1 MKAEIIKLLKERQG
15 YVSGQELCCRLGV
28 SRTAVWKVI
37 KQLEAEGYIIEAVRN
52 KGYRLV
58 DMRDVLSGAEIESCI
73 NGGPIGARVVYY
85 EETDSTNTRAKALAE
100 EGAPEGTIVA
110 AETQNAGKGRRGRG
124 WSSPPGSGI
133 WMSVILRPDLE
144 PSRASMVTLVAA
156 LGVSE
161 GISRVTGIMPQIKWP
176 NDLVLSGKKIC
187 GILTEMTTELDAI
200 QYVVVGMGI
209 NVNTHGFPQE
219 LTDKASSLYLETGKT
234 WKRGPLMGAMAQAF
248 GMYYERFLAA
258 KDLSLLKE
266 EYEKRLANLDR
277 QVTVLAREGA
287 YNGICRGIDSQGEL
301 LVEKEDGHI
310 SRVLSGE
317 VSVRGIYGYV

>member
-110 AETQNAGKGRRGRG
+110 AETQNAGKGRRGR
-124 WSSPPGSGI
+124 S
-133 WMSVILRPDLE
+133 
-144 PSRASMVTLVAA
+144 VTL
-156 LGVSE
+156 S
-161 GISRVTGIMPQIKWP
+161 TM
-176 NDLVLSGKKIC
+176 
-187 GILTEMTTELDAI
+187 
-200 QYVVVGMGI
+200 
-209 NVNTHGFPQE
+209 
-219 LTDKASSLYLETGKT
+219 
-234 WKRGPLMGAMAQAF
+234 
-248 GMYYERFLAA
+248 
-258 KDLSLLKE
+258 
-266 EYEKRLANLDR
+266 
-277 QVTVLAREGA
+277 
-287 YNGICRGIDSQGEL
+287 
-301 LVEKEDGHI
+301 
-310 SRVLSGE
+310 
-317 VSVRGIYGYV
+317 